1 MKRPPAEPLL
11 DKDKGAMETHKEVL
25 SRLGVDA
32 VSQAL
37 GEKYNTVAK
46 WKQRDSVPP
55 EKWIALL
62 ALTKYKFRLT
72 AHDLAVMAAK
82 R

>member
-1 MKRPPAEPLL
+1 
-11 DKDKGAMETHKEVL
+11 METHKDVL
-25 SRLGVDA
+25 NRLGVDA
-32 VSQAL
+32 VAVGL

-46 WKQRDSVPP
+46 WKQRDSIPAD
-55 EKWIALL
+55 KWIALL
-62 ALTKYKFRLT
+62 ALARHRVKLS